1 MINQSWLII
10 VSAGFFVIVLIFLA
24 AIGFLIYAII
34 ELKKIGTNLKEFLK
48 IAEEKMLPVLAETER
63 TLQSIRKVSDDLG
76 KITESASNITTA
88 VNEIAVNLTALSLLL
103 KDLREGV
110 LVRTSGI
117 KAGVKEAY
125 STFIKQLKER
135 R

>member
-1 MINQSWLII
+1 MINHSWLII

-48 IAEEKMLPVLAETER
+48 LTEERMFPVLEETER

-76 KITESASNITTA
+76 KITEGASNLSVA
-88 VNEIAVNLTALSLLL
+88 VNEIAVNLSAMSLLV
-103 KDLREGV
+103 KDLREGII
-110 LVRTSGI
+110 LRTSGVI
-117 KAGVKEAY
+117 AGFKEAY
-125 STFIKQLKER
+125 ITLIKQLKER

>member
-48 IAEEKMLPVLAETER
+48 ITEEKMLPVLAETER

-76 KITESASNITTA
+76 KITESASNITTS